1 MVRLVIEAPLTD
13 GERCAAILDLF
24 DHIHEVGLLLCSEIL
39 VFLNSVDLDVVLGF
53 GLGRLRISSGVSIC
67 NFVLVSKKLSKTFLV
82 LSICTFV
89 LIKQVLLHW

>member
-24 DHIHEVGLLLCSEIL
+24 DHIDEVGLLLCSEIL
-39 VFLNSVDLDVVLGF
+39 VFLDCVDLDVVLGF

-67 NFVLVSKKLSKTFLV
+67 TFVLV
-82 LSICTFV
+82 
-89 LIKQVLLHW
+89 KQDVPGPQVSVSVLLYW